1 MPKLPKRYT
10 VTAALPYTNGPL
22 HIGHLAGVYV
32 PADIYCR
39 FLRCKKR
46 DVIFICG
53 SDEHGVA
60 ISIKAKKEN
69 KSPQDIVDKYDKLIR
84 DSFKDFGIS
93 FDNYS
98 RTSLPIH
105 HETAT
110 DFFNLLKSK
119 NKFFEKES
127 EQLFDVKESQF
138 LADRFVTG
146 TCPVCKEK
154 DAYGDQCESCG
165 TSLSPDELINPK
177 SALSGSVPIKRK
189 TKHWYIPLNEYEDFI
204 RNWILKDHK
213 NDWKPN
219 VYGQVKS
226 WIKNGLKARA
236 VTRDLDWGIPLPIEG
251 ENKKVLYVWFEA
263 PIGYISS
270 TKEWAENKNVDW
282 KPYWKSSDTKL
293 VHFIGKDNIVFHCI
307 IFPIMLHSSGEYILP
322 DNVPA
327 NEFLNLEG
335 SKISTSKNWAVWL
348 HEYLQDFPNKQDE
361 LRYALASNTPE
372 NKDNDFTWAEY
383 QSRNNNE
390 LVSIFGNF
398 FNRILVLTHKYFSG
412 KTPYSKNPKKE
423 DTTILDELRLYP
435 SRLEDAIEKYSFR
448 EFSTLLMNLARLGNK
463 YLADQEPWKLM
474 KENPERVKEI
484 IFIGIQISAGLAILC
499 EPLLP
504 FTSIKMKK
512 ILNLNYEWD
521 QVSENT
527 FLIDGGHQINQP
539 ELLFEKIEDDKIMEQ
554 LKKLKSEK
562 K

>member
-105 HETAT
+105 HETAK

-146 TCPVCKEK
+146 ACPVCKEK

-521 QVSENT
+521 QVSNNT

>member
-1 MPKLPKRYT
+1 
-10 VTAALPYTNGPL
+10 
-22 HIGHLAGVYV
+22 
-32 PADIYCR
+32 
-39 FLRCKKR
+39 
-46 DVIFICG
+46 
-53 SDEHGVA
+53 
-60 ISIKAKKEN
+60 
-69 KSPQDIVDKYDKLIR
+69 
-84 DSFKDFGIS
+84 
-93 FDNYS
+93 
-98 RTSLPIH
+98 
-105 HETAT
+105 
-110 DFFNLLKSK
+110 
-119 NKFFEKES
+119 
-127 EQLFDVKESQF
+127 
-138 LADRFVTG
+138 
-146 TCPVCKEK
+146 
-154 DAYGDQCESCG
+154 
-165 TSLSPDELINPK
+165 
-177 SALSGSVPIKRK
+177 
-189 TKHWYIPLNEYEDFI
+189 
-204 RNWILKDHK
+204 
-213 NDWKPN
+213 
-219 VYGQVKS
+219 
-226 WIKNGLKARA
+226 
-236 VTRDLDWGIPLPIEG
+236 
-251 ENKKVLYVWFEA
+251 
-263 PIGYISS
+263 
-270 TKEWAENKNVDW
+270 
-282 KPYWKSSDTKL
+282 
-293 VHFIGKDNIVFHCI
+293 
-307 IFPIMLHSSGEYILP
+307 MLHSSGEYILP

>member
-1 MPKLPKRYT
+1 MSKLPKRYT

-69 KSPQDIVDKYDKLIR
+69 KSPQEIVDKYDKLIR

-177 SALSGSVPIKRK
+177 STLSGSVPIKRK

>member
-1 MPKLPKRYT
+1 M
-10 VTAALPYTNGPL
+10 
-22 HIGHLAGVYV
+22 
-32 PADIYCR
+32 
-39 FLRCKKR
+39 
-46 DVIFICG
+46 
-53 SDEHGVA
+53 
-60 ISIKAKKEN
+60 
-69 KSPQDIVDKYDKLIR
+69 IR

-177 SALSGSVPIKRK
+177 STLSGSVPIKRK

>member
-1 MPKLPKRYT
+1 MSKLPKRYT

-521 QVSENT
+521 QVSKNT

>member
-1 MPKLPKRYT
+1 MSKLPKRYT

-105 HETAT
+105 HETAK

-146 TCPVCKEK
+146 ACPVCKEK

-435 SRLEDAIEKYSFR
+435 SRLENAIEKYSFR

-521 QVSENT
+521 QVSNNT

>member
-105 HETAT
+105 HETAK

-127 EQLFDVKESQF
+127 EQLSDVKESQF

-236 VTRDLDWGIPLPIEG
+236 VTRDLDRGIPLPIEG

-521 QVSENT
+521 QVSKNT

>member
-105 HETAT
+105 HKTAK

>member
-105 HETAT
+105 HETAK

-146 TCPVCKEK
+146 ACPVCKEK

-521 QVSENT
+521 QVSKNT

>member
-32 PADIYCR
+32 PADIYSR

-105 HETAT
+105 HETAK

-146 TCPVCKEK
+146 ACPVCKEK

-521 QVSENT
+521 QVSNNT

-554 LKKLKSEK
+554 LKKLNSEK

>member
-105 HETAT
+105 HETAK

-146 TCPVCKEK
+146 ACPVCKEK

-423 DTTILDELRLYP
+423 DTTILDQLKLYP
-435 SRLEDAIEKYSFR
+435 SRLEEAIEKYSFR

-521 QVSENT
+521 QVSNNT

>member
-1 MPKLPKRYT
+1 MSKLPKRYT

-69 KSPQDIVDKYDKLIR
+69 KSPQEIVDKYDKLIR

-138 LADRFVTG
+138 LADRFVMG

-177 SALSGSVPIKRK
+177 STLSGSVPIKRK

>member
-1 MPKLPKRYT
+1 MSKLPKRYT

-177 SALSGSVPIKRK
+177 STLSGSVPIKRK

-307 IFPIMLHSSGEYILP
+307 IFPIMLHSSWEYILP

-361 LRYALASNTPE
+361 LCYALASNTPE

>member
-69 KSPQDIVDKYDKLIR
+69 KSPQEIVDHYDKLIR

-105 HETAT
+105 HETAK

-146 TCPVCKEK
+146 ACPVCKEK

-435 SRLEDAIEKYSFR
+435 SRLENAIEKYSFR

-521 QVSENT
+521 QVSNNT

>member
-69 KSPQDIVDKYDKLIR
+69 KSPQEIVDKYDKLIR

-105 HETAT
+105 HETAK

-521 QVSENT
+521 QVSKNT

>member
-1 MPKLPKRYT
+1 MSKLPKRYT

-69 KSPQDIVDKYDKLIR
+69 KSPQEIVDKYDKLIR

-146 TCPVCKEK
+146 TCPVCQEK

-177 SALSGSVPIKRK
+177 STLSGSVPIKRK

>member
-105 HETAT
+105 HETAK

-521 QVSENT
+521 QVSKNT

>member
-105 HETAT
+105 HETAK

-463 YLADQEPWKLM
+463 YLADQEPWKLK

-521 QVSENT
+521 QVSKNT